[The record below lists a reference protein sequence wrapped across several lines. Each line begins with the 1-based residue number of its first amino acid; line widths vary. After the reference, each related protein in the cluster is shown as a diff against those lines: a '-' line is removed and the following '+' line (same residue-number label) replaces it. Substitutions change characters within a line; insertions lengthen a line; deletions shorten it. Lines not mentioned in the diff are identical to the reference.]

1 MTITTRPFIAAGAA
15 LAAAAVLAACGGSD
29 NSSTQGT
36 AGASVPATTTTST
49 STSTQATTDTTTTE
63 KTTTT
68 STTQANAEGKTVFT
82 ENCASC
88 HTLKAA
94 DASGQVGPN
103 LDDLQPDAATVQKQ
117 VENGGG
123 PMPAFKGQLTPA
135 QISAV
140 AAFVSS
146 SAGKG

>member
-1 MTITTRPFIAAGAA
+1 MTITARPFIAAGTA

-29 NSSTQGT
+29 SSSTQGT
-36 AGASVPATTTTST
+36 AGASVPAATTTTATT
-49 STSTQATTDTTTTE
+49 STGTTTE
-63 KTTTT
+63 DKTT
-68 STTQANAEGKTVFT
+68 STATTEANAEGKTVFT

-103 LDDLQPDAATVQKQ
+103 LDDLQPDQATVQKQ

-123 PMPAFKGQLTPA
+123 AMPAFKGQLSAA
-135 QISAV
+135 QITAVSAYV
-140 AAFVSS
+140 AQN
-146 SAGKG
+146 AGKG